1 MTLRGLAASPGVYRG
16 RVRVI
21 RTTADLHRLRPGE
34 VLVCPITTAAWM
46 MTFQRAGALVA
57 DAGSVLSHTAL
68 VAREYGLPAVVA
80 TSNGT
85 STLVDGEEVVVDGNH
100 GTVERVSPAP
110 TSDPVNYASQIVSR
124 VQGVPGTTQNEP
136 AIRR

>member
-1 MTLRGLAASPGVYRG
+1 MAGPPHRGEGQENRFRPDPPEDQSPLLTYRG
-16 RVRVI
+16 
-21 RTTADLHRLRPGE
+21 RPGE

-57 DAGSVLSHTAL
+57 DAGSVLSHTAI

-85 STLVDGEEVVVDGNH
+85 STLVDGEEVTVDGNR
-100 GTVERVSPAP
+100 GTVERVAAASAR
-110 TSDPVNYASQIVSR
+110 SDLSLS
-124 VQGVPGTTQNEP
+124 
-136 AIRR
+136 